1 MLNGSW
7 YGSNWWCDVM
17 NCCQQADSEQSTL
30 TREVERLSVVVDLRD
45 AEIAELKQSNA
56 EFQKQ
61 VNNVGH
67 SFPAACH
74 FLKIIF
80 FHFMWNTMLRF

>member
-1 MLNGSW
+1 
-7 YGSNWWCDVM
+7 M
-17 NCCQQADSEQSTL
+17 NYCQQADSEQSTL
-30 TREVERLSVVVDLRD
+30 TREVERLSVAVNLRD

-80 FHFMWNTMLRF
+80 FHFM